1 MRLAEAKGS
10 KGVAQSWYVYKE
22 KIYYVSPSSLSL
34 SLPPSPSFALILYH
48 FPVFHGEE
56 QNEDCRQSDGW
67 IGIIGSLRFAI
78 FHTHRPNNNLGGG
91 GNETKKKPAHDTHDT
106 HDVFF
111 SSAHRRLTSLS
122 LPTLP
127 YYLAQAATVSLPAEV
142 RMQAVKVVPA
152 ACIITLL

>member
-1 MRLAEAKGS
+1 M
-10 KGVAQSWYVYKE
+10 VKE
-22 KIYYVSPSSLSL
+22 
-34 SLPPSPSFALILYH
+34 
-48 FPVFHGEE
+48 
-56 QNEDCRQSDGW
+56 DRRQSDGW
-67 IGIIGSLRFAI
+67 IGMIGSLRFAT

-91 GNETKKKPAHDTHDT
+91 KTKRKKPAHDTHDT
-106 HDVFF
+106 HNVFF

-127 YYLAQAATVSLPAEV
+127 YYLAQAAAVSLPAEV